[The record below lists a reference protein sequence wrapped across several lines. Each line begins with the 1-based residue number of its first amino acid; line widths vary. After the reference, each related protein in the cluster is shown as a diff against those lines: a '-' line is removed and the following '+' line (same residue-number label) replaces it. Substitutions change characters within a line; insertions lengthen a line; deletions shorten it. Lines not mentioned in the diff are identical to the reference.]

1 VLSLVPSVLHWPVL
15 LLPVHI
21 VLLELLIDPACAV
34 VFEAEPADPGLMK
47 RSPRPSAD
55 SPFAVWGLLY
65 AVLQGLGMA
74 AVLLMG
80 QDWLVDQG
88 WSTAQGRSVVFGT
101 LVLGVMLLILTHR
114 DATRSIWQSL
124 SAPNPWLPHMGLGMA
139 ALVVTMLGLPWL
151 RDLMGLAVPPI
162 EGLAACAIL
171 IALCMLWLEL
181 MRQVRQGFTK
191 R

>member
-1 VLSLVPSVLHWPVL
+1 
-15 LLPVHI
+15 
-21 VLLELLIDPACAV
+21 
-34 VFEAEPADPGLMK
+34 M
-47 RSPRPSAD
+47 
-55 SPFAVWGLLY
+55 
-65 AVLQGLGMA
+65 LQGLGMA
-74 AVLLMG
+74 AVLMLG
-80 QDWLVDQG
+80 QDWLVHQG

-171 IALCMLWLEL
+171 IALCMLWLAL
-181 MRQVRQGFTK
+181 MRQVKQGLTK